1 MRRGPGLKPGLRSG
15 AGPSR
20 LKPLPRGM
28 DAAWGGWCFFPS
40 TRGAGG
46 AAGGLHLRQGSMR
59 FAELTAS
66 YGPAPSVRWAE
77 LCEAHRWPRDAPWSR
92 AEARATF
99 RCGAFAV
106 ETAPTG
112 DGRCVGW
119 MVLFPSTRGAG
130 GAAGGLHLRHG
141 SMRFAELTASYG
153 PARSVGW
160 AELCE
165 AHRWS
170 REAPGVPG
178 GRGVRTAR
186 LRRGSARS
194 GGRGR
199 LRRLRR
205 GSTSPPA
212 RPGG

>member
-1 MRRGPGLKPGLRSG
+1 MVL
-15 AGPSR
+15 
-20 LKPLPRGM
+20 
-28 DAAWGGWCFFPS
+28 FPS

-46 AAGGLHLRQGSMR
+46 AAGGLHLRHGSMR

-66 YGPAPSVRWAE
+66 YGPAPSVGWAE
-77 LCEAHRWPRDAPWSR
+77 LCEAHRWSRDAPWSR

-99 RCGAFAV
+99 RCGTFAV

-141 SMRFAELTASYG
+141 SMRFAELTAPYG
-153 PARSVGW
+153 PAPSVGW

-170 REAPGVPG
+170 RDAPWSRAEARATFRCGAFAVETAPTGDGRCVGWMVLFSIHPG
-178 GRGVRTAR
+178 GRWRRWWASSSPWIDAVRRAHR
-186 LRRGSARS
+186 ILRSRS
-194 GGRGR
+194 V
-199 LRRLRR
+199 RRM
-205 GSTSPPA
+205 G
-212 RPGG
+212 